1 MYDIIIVGAGPTGS
15 STAKELASKGYK
27 VLLVEK
33 MSLPRQK
40 SCSGVLIKK
49 SMDLVEKYFGEAA
62 PLHTQCAPND
72 NRGMIFTTDEGREY
86 KFEQPGLNIWRDQF
100 DCWLT
105 QKAVEAGTELRQST
119 AFVSCEEKTNY
130 VEVKLK
136 GKTIY
141 AEQCKLLIACDG
153 AVSTVKRQ
161 VLGTPKNYIVTYQ
174 NFCRGTIDL
183 DYHYFYAYLQP
194 QLSEYDAW
202 FNVKDNYLIFGVA
215 VKNPEKVEQYYNE
228 FIHYMGVNHNANI
241 EKVEKTERWIMPRIM
256 PGCEI
261 DYGKGRILF
270 AGETAGFLNPMGEG
284 ISCGMESGYELAKAI
299 QTVDIGNDYNE
310 KDLLATYK
318 TNTAEIHNYMIRQ
331 WRFVARMS
339 ATFDNMK

>member
-105 QKAVEAGTELRQST
+105 QKAVEAGAELRQST

-141 AEQCKLLIACDG
+141 AKQCKLLIACDG

-215 VKNPEKVEQYYNE
+215 VKNSEKIEQYYNE
-228 FIHYMGVNHNANI
+228 FIHYMSVNHNANI
-241 EKVEKTERWIMPRIM
+241 EKVEKTERWIMPHIM

-318 TNTAEIHNYMIRQ
+318 TNTAEIHDYMIRQ

>member
-1 MYDIIIVGAGPTGS
+1 MYDVIIIGAGPTGS

-33 MSLPRQK
+33 LSLPRQK

-49 SMDLVEKYFGEAA
+49 SMDLVERYFGEPV

-86 KFEQPGLNIWRDQF
+86 KFEQQGLNIWRAQF
-100 DCWLT
+100 DYWLT
-105 QKAVEAGTELRQST
+105 QKAIEEGTKLRQDTS
-119 AFVSCEEKTNY
+119 FISCEDKGGY
-130 VEVKLK
+130 VEVQLRGEDSYIEK
-136 GKTIY
+136 
-141 AEQCKLLIACDG
+141 CKLLIACDG

-161 VLGTPKNYIVTYQ
+161 VLGTPQNYIITYQ
-174 NFCRGTIDL
+174 NFCRGKIDL

-194 QLSEYDAW
+194 HLSEYDAW
-202 FNVKDNYLIFGVA
+202 FNVKDDYLIFGVA
-215 VKNPEKVEQYYNE
+215 VKNPNKTEQYYNE
-228 FIHYMGVNHNANI
+228 FINYMHVNHNVHI
-241 EKVEKTERWIMPRIM
+241 ESVERSERWIMPRIL
-256 PGCEI
+256 PGCKI

-284 ISCGMESGYELAKAI
+284 ISCGMESGYELARAI
-299 QTVDIGNDYNE
+299 ETIDIDTSYDENR
-310 KDLLATYK
+310 LLAKYK
-318 TNTAEIHNYMIRQ
+318 ENTNEIHDYMIRQ

-339 ATFDNMK
+339 KTFEQMN